1 MFKVMATRT
10 TTTCTQLTCC
20 RAVTGSSPRPG
31 WRTGCQTWR
40 YSVSSCPPS
49 STTIITPG
57 QQTTSTS
64 SQPQT
69 WPWCIMTRAS
79 SRTITWRRSL
89 GIFWNFNRNHQ
100 SFLRTMFDNE
110 CNILSNL
117 SKHDYQQVRSML
129 IETVLG
135 TGIRNPKW
143 FVQVLTSIH
152 HLYFARHV
160 ASFPPVASYTDQSQQ
175 QDQGDVLCAPLGG
188 RGPPLQGLGPA

>member
-1 MFKVMATRT
+1 MKNKFYKMFKVMATRT

-49 STTIITPG
+49 SMTITTPG

-64 SQPQT
+64 SQHQT
-69 WPWCIMTRAS
+69 WPWCIMTRVS
-79 SRTITWRRSL
+79 SRTITWRRSS
-89 GIFWNFNRNHQ
+89 GNFGDFNQKINYL
-100 SFLRTMFDNE
+100 SFRTMFDHE

-117 SKHDYQQVRSML
+117 SKQDYQKVRSML

-135 TGIRNPKW
+135 TGK
-143 FVQVLTSIH
+143 
-152 HLYFARHV
+152 
-160 ASFPPVASYTDQSQQ
+160 
-175 QDQGDVLCAPLGG
+175 
-188 RGPPLQGLGPA
+188 